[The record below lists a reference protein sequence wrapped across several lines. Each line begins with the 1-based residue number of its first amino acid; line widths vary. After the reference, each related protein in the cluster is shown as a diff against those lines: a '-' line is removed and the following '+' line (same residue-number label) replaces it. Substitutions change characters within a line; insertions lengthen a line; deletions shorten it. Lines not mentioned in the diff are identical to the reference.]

1 MPVIVT
7 SFERHKKY
15 GVMDPLKMIS
25 HDLTLLLFFW
35 DQEFSCFQ
43 LLYDAN
49 PSVGYGKIYRYM
61 QSQCSS

>member
-1 MPVIVT
+1 
-7 SFERHKKY
+7 
-15 GVMDPLKMIS
+15 MDPLKMIS

-49 PSVGYGKIYRYM
+49 PSVGYGKRYRYI
-61 QSQCSS
+61 QSECSS

>member
-1 MPVIVT
+1 MPVIMT
-7 SFERHKKY
+7 YFDRHKKH
-15 GVMDPLKMIS
+15 GIMDPLKMIS

-35 DQEFSCFQ
+35 GQEFSCFQ